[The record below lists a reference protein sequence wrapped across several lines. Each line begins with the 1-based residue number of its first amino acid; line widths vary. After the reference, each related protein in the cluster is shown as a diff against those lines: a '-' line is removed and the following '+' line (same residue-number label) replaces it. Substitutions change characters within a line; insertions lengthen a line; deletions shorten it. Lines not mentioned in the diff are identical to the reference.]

1 MAENDR
7 QLDQFYSSPNAVKQ
21 TLKVLQQNFNLDKA
35 IFIEPSAGSGNFIS
49 GIKENFPNNKW
60 LAFDLEP
67 KQEYIIKQDFF
78 KLNLAYNKNN
88 ITIGNPPFGYK
99 SKLAIDFIN
108 KSFDFSDVVCFILPI
123 QFRRYG
129 VQKQIRKDVKLI
141 YSSENLPD
149 KSFIYLNKA
158 YNVNC
163 LIQIWIKDNKK
174 IKNKRDLRI
183 KTSPPNNHKDFKL
196 FIYNNTEIARKYFD
210 KKTYQWDFAI
220 HRQGYYDYSI
230 KITNPKN
237 LKTNRQ
243 YLFVKYIDPKS
254 KEIFEKIDFIK
265 LSNTNTSVKGFS
277 NTDLVKEYVRIKD
290 SKLDKFKHF
299 KQYLLNRF

>member
-1 MAENDR
+1 MAERDR
-7 QLDQFYSSPNAVKQ
+7 LLDQFYSSTDVVKQ
-21 TLKVLQQNFNLDKA
+21 TLKVLKQKINLDNV
-35 IFIEPSAGSGNFIS
+35 IFIEPSAGCGNFIN
-49 GIKENFPNNKW
+49 GIKEKFPNNKW

-67 KQEYIIKQDFF
+67 KQAYIKKQDFLE
-78 KLNLAYNKNN
+78 LNLDYNENN
-88 ITIGNPPFGYK
+88 ITIGNPPFGHK
-99 SKLAIDFIN
+99 AKLAIDFIN
-108 KSFDFSDVVCFILPI
+108 KSFNYSDVVCFILPI

-149 KSFIYLNKA
+149 KSFIYLNKP

-174 IKNKRDLRI
+174 FKTKRDLRI
-183 KTSPPNNHKDFKL
+183 KNPVPNNHKDFKL
-196 FIYNNTEIARKYFD
+196 FIYNNTEITRKYFD
-210 KKTYQWDFAI
+210 KEAYQWDFAI

-230 KITNPKN
+230 KITNPKK

-254 KEIFEKIDFIK
+254 KEIFEKIDFVK
-265 LSNTNTSVKGFS
+265 LSNTNTSVNGFS

-290 SKLDKFKHF
+290 SQSD
-299 KQYLLNRF
+299 